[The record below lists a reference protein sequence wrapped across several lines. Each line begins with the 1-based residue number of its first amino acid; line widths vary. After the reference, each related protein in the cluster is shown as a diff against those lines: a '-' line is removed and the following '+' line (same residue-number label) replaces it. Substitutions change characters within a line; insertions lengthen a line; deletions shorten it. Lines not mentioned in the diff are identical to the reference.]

1 MTCPQCHKH
10 IPAKAVWTTSGFSG
24 VVCPECHASLCPTPI
39 SAIIVFA
46 LSFGLGDA
54 ALMLLRHRGADL
66 LVSFAGFFVVFA
78 VVFALAAPCDF
89 KDAVEG
95 SYGAASLGN
104 RAWNPPGFFAALKIQ
119 FAGTSGAEAPFV
131 WLL

>member
-54 ALMLLRHRGADL
+54 ALMLLHHRGADL
-66 LVSFAGFFVVFA
+66 LVAFAGFFVVFA
-78 VVFALAAPCDF
+78 VVFALAAPVILRMRL
-89 KDAVEG
+89 KDHAG
-95 SYGAASLGN
+95 PHLSGN
-104 RAWNPPGFFAALKIQ
+104 RA
-119 FAGTSGAEAPFV
+119 
-131 WLL
+131 